1 MKTRTL
7 GGRITVPEIGYGC
20 MGLSG
25 IYGPADDAASIEL
38 VRQIVDLGVTML
50 DSSDAYGSG
59 HNEEVLG
66 RALKG
71 IRERVFLI
79 TKFGQQRKPE
89 GTTICGTP
97 AYVREACEAS
107 LKRLGVAHI
116 DLYFQHRVDKT
127 VPIEDTVGAMAELV
141 AQGKV
146 RHIGL
151 SEVSVA
157 NLRRAHQVHPVA
169 AVQSELSLWSRQDEA
184 DILPTCRELGIGYIA
199 YSPLGRG
206 FLTGAI
212 SGRDSLDAKD
222 TRQSHPRFAA
232 ENLAENLKIAE
243 KLKALAAPMGVT
255 PAQLALAWVLH
266 KGQDIVPIPGTKSL
280 ARVREN
286 IAAAE
291 IVLDALQMRA
301 LEAIAPIGSVKGE
314 RYPAA
319 NLAHIDR

>member
-7 GGRITVPEIGYGC
+7 GGRITVPEVGYGC

-25 IYGPADDAASIEL
+25 IYGPIDDEASIDL
-38 VRQIVDLGVTML
+38 VRKIVDLGVTML

-97 AYVREACEAS
+97 AYVRQACEAS
-107 LKRLGVAHI
+107 LKRLGVSHI
-116 DLYFQHRVDKT
+116 DLYFQHRVDQT

-184 DILPTCRELGIGYIA
+184 DILPTCRELGIGYVA

-206 FLTGAI
+206 FLTGAV
-212 SGRDSLDAKD
+212 SGRDGLDAKD

-232 ENLAENLKIAE
+232 ENLAENLKIAD
-243 KLKALAAPMGVT
+243 KLKALAAQIGVT

-291 IVLDALQMRA
+291 IVLGAEQMRA
-301 LEAIAPIGSVKGE
+301 LDAIAPIGSVKGE